1 MVVLTK
7 RERIKRTA
15 TILFAANG
23 IRNTKIEDIANVLG
37 MAKGG
42 FYYYFKSKEELLEEI
57 MDNSVISRKEFLKE
71 VGDLDVSFEKKL
83 KMIISRRLDL
93 KDDRYNLF
101 LFAKIYENGEI
112 NLTYDDY
119 MKRDIIFS
127 EFLNNNKENIKEEYR
142 DQIQKIR
149 SILSSALTT
158 LLLFLINQ
166 TGIEVTG
173 EESYRKMVEKYL
185 SIDIDKEIEM
195 FYNLFFK
202 EIVKE
207 K

>member
-1 MVVLTK
+1 MVLTK

-71 VGDLDVSFEKKL
+71 VGDLDVTFEKKL

-127 EFLNNNKENIKEEYR
+127 EFLNSNKENIKEEYR
-142 DQIQKIR
+142 DQIEKIR

-166 TGIEVTG
+166 TGVEVTG

-185 SIDIDKEIEM
+185 SIDIDKEIEI

>member
-1 MVVLTK
+1 MTK
-7 RERIKRTA
+7 RDRIKRTA

-42 FYYYFKSKEELLEEI
+42 FYYYFKSKEELLLEI

-71 VGDLDVSFEKKL
+71 VGDLDVPFEEKL
-83 KMIISRRLDL
+83 KMIVRRRLSL

-127 EFLNNNKENIKEEYR
+127 EFLNNNREHIKEEYR
-142 DQIQKIR
+142 SEIEKIR
-149 SILSSALTT
+149 TMLSSSLTT
-158 LLLFLINQ
+158 LLLYLITQ
-166 TGIEVTG
+166 TGIEVVD
-173 EESYRKMVEKYL
+173 EDSYKRMVEKYAT
-185 SIDIDKEIEM
+185 IDITREIEM
-195 FYNLFFK
+195 FYNLFLK
-202 EIVKE
+202 SMLN
-207 K
+207 

>member
-1 MVVLTK
+1 MTK
-7 RERIKRTA
+7 RDRIKRTA

-42 FYYYFKSKEELLEEI
+42 FYYYFKSKEELLLEI

-71 VGDLDVSFEKKL
+71 VGDLEVPFEEKL
-83 KMIISRRLDL
+83 KMIVRRRLTL

-112 NLTYDDY
+112 NLTYDEY

-127 EFLNNNKENIKEEYR
+127 EFLNNNKEHIKEEYR
-142 DQIQKIR
+142 SEIEKIR
-149 SILSSALTT
+149 TMLSSSLTT
-158 LLLFLINQ
+158 LLLYLITQ
-166 TGIEVTG
+166 TGIEVVD
-173 EESYRKMVEKYL
+173 EDSYKRMVEKYAT
-185 SIDIDKEIEM
+185 IDITREIEM
-195 FYNLFFK
+195 F
-202 EIVKE
+202 
-207 K
+207 

>member
-71 VGDLDVSFEKKL
+71 VGDLDVPFEKKL

-127 EFLNNNKENIKEEYR
+127 EFLNSNKENIKEEYR
-142 DQIQKIR
+142 DQIEKIR

-166 TGIEVTG
+166 TGVEVTG

-185 SIDIDKEIEM
+185 SIDIDKEIEI

-202 EIVKE
+202 EIVK
-207 K
+207 